1 MIQEHEE
8 ENRRIYFRDSDCSL
22 PFSRFRKTLKGDETM
37 DEYER
42 NIIPQIEAIYD
53 TFTALEKTIADYSLL
68 WTCYQRKRESMFTE
82 REVPV
87 WQLWK

>member
-1 MIQEHEE
+1 
-8 ENRRIYFRDSDCSL
+8 
-22 PFSRFRKTLKGDETM
+22 M

-87 WQLWK
+87 WQLWNCSSVLCGSAQILRLLQMNIL

>member
-53 TFTALEKTIADYSLL
+53 TFTALEKKIEDNKLL
-68 WTCYQRKRESMFTE
+68 WT
-82 REVPV
+82 
-87 WQLWK
+87 